1 MDVACHNVDGDHQ
14 RRIPKIE
21 WPSMRPACQRP
32 KVEWLITID
41 AAGNPFHT
49 GIKLVMIHHTGLK
62 LVMIHHTGLKLVMT
76 HHIGIKLVMTPYHI
90 SIKLIMIYHIGIK
103 LVMTYYT
110 GTKLVTISLRRHKAG
125 NPSQR

>member
-62 LVMIHHTGLKLVMT
+62 LVMT
-76 HHIGIKLVMTPYHI
+76 HHIGMKLVMTPYHI
-90 SIKLIMIYHIGIK
+90 SMK
-103 LVMTYYT
+103 LVMIHHI
-110 GTKLVTISLRRHKAG
+110 GTKLVTTPLRRHEAG